1 MSDLGNVY
9 NSPIITAINGLVTDD
24 SVVDVSIA
32 AQTAFSQIEDT
43 IGNLHG
49 VSDVN
54 EEPSRL
60 INTIAGV
67 LGALADEYVIPSDVT
82 FNGYEQA
89 FVTSTSKSF
98 VLDLQPIPLSSITI
112 DDSNPITWTKV
123 ASTNLLALDTD
134 FCIVGRLIT
143 FHTPPTNFTVTYSGT
158 FNTFGTQGYRPNVI
172 PNQKFRSEDEG
183 NATKPVITSLGS
195 NRYNVVVPETNT
207 NGHIILNDTIHYEL
221 SGYLQQYISPLA
233 AIECPLQYL
242 SIWKQDVDGV
252 FYKVDCSAIYIVS
265 ETEYEFVTADTIAT
279 IDELAI
285 VIANRGIVEDLA
297 ATMQALLNHSHLGI
311 DGSSALSH
319 SILADL
325 IPVSDKPNV
334 QYAGSN
340 INGNDHPQYLNREG
354 YTANDAG
361 TYNNALL
368 GDLLLASINPA
379 SLFNN
384 VLSDSNIIY
393 FGSTA
398 NGHSLKRRAIAKD
411 LLLFS
416 SENGLTIQ
424 YNNTVA
430 SNFGLNI
437 ADSKFRSTALGLSID
452 AAGDNTYFRNS
463 AGVLKDISAGVINGN
478 TGAFAT
484 AVNIANYGEINIG
497 NISMVHSGTDLT
509 IDGANSGDKLIF
521 ALDIEA
527 TNANIAN
534 LDITNI
540 NVGTGDKISFTPD
553 IIGSEQIYFTS
564 LLNLGAA
571 FNSSKPLH
579 FTGYGKNSGLAFA
592 KKDISEVYGN
602 VYVSSENGLQPTITD
617 HNTYFESG
625 DSDVYF
631 LKDTTSDKIVDG
643 VLYAWNNTA
652 TTGTNV
658 ANLKNWPKSNVHVNT
673 INGSKFKF
681 SQYNA
686 MSYTGGLQ
694 GLNSNKTI
702 INSDNGVLFTRD
714 QSNVYNDA
722 VLNKCDIEAKDVYAN
737 NVITNII
744 TAETSNIKHISI
756 PSDGTNAVLTVYGQ
770 SVFNAPVTISSTLN
784 VNSTLTSSSIENGG
798 NIRTNSMQVAG
809 NISADTLSILNNVAF
824 AGISSVDAE
833 FSSLKISDKIEF
845 TQTGKEIRMNNGAI
859 IGLQMPSISSPTDVP
874 NKGYVD
880 ALVSSASGTASGGLA
895 QEIQDRIDADGAEAL
910 ARTNA
915 DNTKANLAGSTTQVF
930 SVAAATANEHAV
942 RKEQLDTAMTTAITA
957 LGYTLNTPHDIPGS
971 THQDFVL
978 QPGQSLRFQMIGG
991 GGSGGKVSGGYL
1003 ANSSPGGDSIL
1014 SITAPSAT
1022 ALVYAKGGN
1031 GGTTGYYHYAGG
1043 GAVADGVTEINK
1055 AESRKFIILNNLL
1068 SCSHDSFP
1076 SNAGL
1081 GANGAPAYANINPGG
1096 RGSRGNYV
1104 DGILYNM
1111 FGQTITVRCTAGA
1124 GGPDENGQGTGQLGH
1139 CVVFTV

>member
-43 IGNLHG
+43 IGNIHG

-98 VLDLQPIPLSSITI
+98 VLDLQPVPLSSITI
-112 DDSNPITWTKV
+112 DDGNPITWTKV

-134 FCIVGRLIT
+134 FCIVGRLLT

-172 PNQKFRSEDEG
+172 PNQKFRTEDEG
-183 NATKPVITSLGS
+183 DTTKPVITSLGA

-221 SGYLQQYISPLA
+221 SSYLQQYISPLA

-265 ETEYEFVTADTIAT
+265 ETEYEFVTAETIAT

-319 SILADL
+319 STLADL

-424 YNNTVA
+424 YDNTVA
-430 SNFGLNI
+430 ANFGLNI

-484 AVNIANYGEINIG
+484 AVNIANDGEINIG

-602 VYVSSENGLQPTITD
+602 IYVSSENGLQPTITD

-631 LKDTTSDKIVDG
+631 LQGTDTPKTVDA
-643 VLYAWNNTA
+643 VTYTWADNINNLRNWPRA
-652 TTGTNV
+652 DIFAFI
-658 ANLKNWPKSNVHVNT
+658 ANL
-673 INGSKFKF
+673 SKVKF
-681 SQYNA
+681 GNYNA
-686 MSYTGGLQ
+686 ISIT
-694 GLNSNKTI
+694 STNKTI
-702 INSDNGVLFTRD
+702 MHADNGVLFSRD
-714 QSNVYNDA
+714 QSSDYSVA
-722 VLNKCDIEAKDVYAN
+722 SLSKCDIEVKDLYAT
-737 NVITNII
+737 NVRATDITSTTGII
-744 TAETSNIKHISI
+744 ENLIIPFDGSLIS
-756 PSDGTNAVLTVYGQ
+756 
-770 SVFNAPVTISSTLN
+770 NAPVTFNSLTTVNAGFVAASGVSTSSITASGTIN
-784 VNSTLTSSSIENGG
+784 ATDATITGTLTAANLTVGSSV
-798 NIRTNSMQVAG
+798 T
-809 NISADTLSILNNVAF
+809 F
-824 AGISSVDAE
+824 AGITSPNGTFGTLIANNS
-833 FSSLKISDKIEF
+833 FSF
-845 TQTGKEIRMNNGAI
+845 GTTGKDLNFNSGY
-859 IGLQMPSISSPTDVP
+859 GVNLLMPTSLAVATDAA
-874 NKGYVD
+874 NRGYVD
-880 ALVSSASGTASGGLA
+880 TSVSTEAAARTA
-895 QEIQDRIDADGAEAL
+895 ADGVLTTNLGTETTNRIAADGVLQTQINAL
-910 ARTNA
+910 
-915 DNTKANLAGSTTQVF
+915 
-930 SVAAATANEHAV
+930 
-942 RKEQLDTAMTTAITA
+942 A
-957 LGYTLNTPHDIPGS
+957 LGYALNTPHVIAGG
-971 THQDFVL
+971 THEDFVL

-991 GGSGGKVSGGYL
+991 GGSGGKTSGGYL

-1043 GAVADGVTEINK
+1043 YAVPDGVTEINK
-1055 AESRKFIILNNLL
+1055 AESRKFIILNNLFN
-1068 SCSHDSFP
+1068 CSHDSFP

-1081 GANGAPAYANINPGG
+1081 GANGAPAFANVNPGG
-1096 RGSRGNYV
+1096 QGSRGNYV

-1124 GGPDENGQGTGQLGH
+1124 GGPNENGQGTGQLGH